1 MKMTVLGT
9 IPLNQTAGA
18 QASDSFAG
26 GSFGMVNTAPGNNFG
41 LVVQLQ
47 LMF

>member
-1 MKMTVLGT
+1 V
-9 IPLNQTAGA
+9 PLNAAAGTQGA
-18 QASDSFAG
+18 NSPAG
-26 GSFGMVNTAPGNNFG
+26 GSFGLVNEGNVGNNFG